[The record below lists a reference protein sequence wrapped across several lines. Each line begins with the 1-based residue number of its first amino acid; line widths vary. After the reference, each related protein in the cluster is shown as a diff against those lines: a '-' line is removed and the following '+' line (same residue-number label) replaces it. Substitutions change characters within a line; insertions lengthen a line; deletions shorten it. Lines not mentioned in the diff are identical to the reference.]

1 MNEKSPHRILSPCG
15 NPTMRNIGLIL
26 HAIREELG
34 IPPQVS
40 IATA

>member
-1 MNEKSPHRILSPCG
+1 
-15 NPTMRNIGLIL
+15 MRNIGLIL